1 MRRHLTCVK
10 GRARL
15 TLRVPLLCWPKKNES
30 SLSPYLLTHVKTY
43 PLELANMK
51 LHQSRCIRRCGD
63 GKLGGLRNQTEFR
76 CPTPKRMKTF
86 PDGSITSI
94 DLGSSP
100 GLPLRKER
108 RAALSLA
115 SLNVLLPIVNF
126 APTFS
131 HHERACGR
139 GFWRQGAA
147 TPSTPASGGGK
158 VKIRSRN
165 CVSIWRPVC
174 IANF

>member
-10 GRARL
+10 GRVRL
-15 TLRVPLLCWPKKNES
+15 TIRVPLLCWPKKIER

-43 PLELANMK
+43 PLELSTMK
-51 LHQSRCIRRCGD
+51 SHQSRCIRRCGD

-100 GLPLRKER
+100 GPPLRKEW
-108 RAALSLA
+108 RAASSLA
-115 SLNVLLPIVNF
+115 SLNALLPIVNF
-126 APTFS
+126 APAFRR
-131 HHERACGR
+131 HERACGR
-139 GFWRQGAA
+139 GFWRQGTA
-147 TPSTPASGGGK
+147 TSSTCASGGGK
-158 VKIRSRN
+158 SK
-165 CVSIWRPVC
+165 
-174 IANF
+174 